1 MKKLFFT
8 LTLIFGL
15 SLSASAQNQKAA
27 PEVLAKQE
35 LSALNEM
42 IGLSDQQQTDLY
54 RLFEHKYKTLADP
67 TLSTER
73 KTEFARVADLKLQ
86 ATLNGDQNQK
96 LAAKRNEY
104 DKVRN
109 SLSESK

>member
-15 SLSASAQNQKAA
+15 SLSVSAQNQKAA

-35 LSALNEM
+35 ASWFLNEM

-54 RLFEHKYKTLADP
+54 RLFEHKYKTLASN
-67 TLSTER
+67 T
-73 KTEFARVADLKLQ
+73 
-86 ATLNGDQNQK
+86 
-96 LAAKRNEY
+96 
-104 DKVRN
+104 
-109 SLSESK
+109 